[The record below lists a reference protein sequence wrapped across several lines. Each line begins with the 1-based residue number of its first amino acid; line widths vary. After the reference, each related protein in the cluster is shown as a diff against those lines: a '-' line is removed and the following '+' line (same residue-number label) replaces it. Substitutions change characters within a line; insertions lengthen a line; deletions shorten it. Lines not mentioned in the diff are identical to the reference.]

1 MAVEK
6 IVYRMIISKG
16 ENFITQRTYMGQEYN
31 NLNKNSK
38 CQQIQNDNGCVAL
51 KRRYKDKD
59 KNKRLKTTT

>member
-1 MAVEK
+1 
-6 IVYRMIISKG
+6 
-16 ENFITQRTYMGQEYN
+16 MGQEYN

>member
-1 MAVEK
+1 
-6 IVYRMIISKG
+6 
-16 ENFITQRTYMGQEYN
+16 MGQEYN

-59 KNKRLKTTT
+59 KNKGYRPLPEINSL